1 MFVGAIT
8 EYIDVAQLALY
19 GFWLFFALLVLYLH
33 RESKREGY
41 PLDTDRSDRITVE
54 GFPKVPAPKTYLLRD
69 GTEVRVPD
77 PARRDAREVAAVPLA
92 GFPGAPLVPTGD
104 PLADGVGPA
113 AWAERADVPEPDNHG
128 GDRIRPMSAIEAE
141 GFRIAGY
148 GTDPRGAPVRTFDG
162 EVVGTV
168 DELWIDHMESM
179 VRYLGVATESGA
191 RVVMPMNMAVLKKAK
206 AGPADGSLF
215 DRMKARRGH
224 EVRVASV
231 TAEQFAR
238 APTTAAPDRITM
250 REEDRIQGYFGGGA
264 VYATAK
270 RAEPLL

>member
-54 GFPKVPAPKTYLLRD
+54 GFPRMPAPKTYLLRD
-69 GTEVRVPD
+69 GSTVVQPSAE
-77 PARRDAREVAAVPLA
+77 RRDTRPVAAEPLA

-104 PLADGVGPA
+104 ALADAVGPA
-113 AWAERADVPEPDNHG
+113 SHAERADVPEPDNHG
-128 GDRIRPMSAIEAE
+128 GDRIRPMAKLDAE

-179 VRYLGVATESGA
+179 VRYLGVATGA
-191 RVVMPMNMAVLKKAK
+191 GTSVVMPMNMAVLKRQRA
-206 AGPADGSLF
+206 APADGSVF
-215 DRMKARRGH
+215 DRLRARRGP

-231 TAEQFAR
+231 TAEQFR
-238 APTTAAPDRITM
+238 NAPKPASPGRITM
-250 REEDRIQGYFGGGA
+250 SEEYVIQGYFGGGTI
-264 VYATAK
+264 YATPE
-270 RAEPLL
+270 RSEPLL